1 MSRKNIQEL
10 MIDLEKAGITGKLEE
25 KTINLSMS
33 EKKEII
39 INGNDYNLDEVT
51 FEIGSDFTIRIYDC
65 DGCEV
70 HAEDNCEIKM
80 NIDHGI
86 VRAGN
91 NCKII
96 CGYNARIIAK
106 NNNTIR
112 SGENSHIKVED
123 YNEISTLNS
132 LVNIDGGKNNEVVL
146 GIDFEY
152 GDYVE
157 YTINLG
163 ENSKLY
169 FGSTAINI
177 K

>member
-10 MIDLEKAGITGKLEE
+10 MIDLEKAGIAGKLEE

-33 EKKEII
+33 EKKELYISGGDYSLDGII
-39 INGNDYNLDEVT
+39 
-51 FEIGSDFTIRIYDC
+51 FEIGSDFTIEIYDC
-65 DGCEV
+65 EGCEV
-70 HAEDNCEIKM
+70 HAEDNCEIEM
-80 NIDHGI
+80 NIHEG
-86 VRAGN
+86 VVKAGN
-91 NCKII
+91 NCKIV
-96 CGYNARIIAK
+96 CGYNASIIAK
-106 NNNTIR
+106 NNNTIE
-112 SGENSHIKVED
+112 SGANSCIKVED

-132 LVNIDGGKNNEVVL
+132 LVDIDGGKNNEVIL

-152 GDYVE
+152 GSYVE

-163 ENSKLY
+163 ENSRLY